1 MRRAIFIIITLLC
14 IGVKVHA
21 QIDPTLAGM
30 VLIYTEKSKK
40 TLKNQDIWTKE
51 EVEAVTD
58 LQREFNDYLDS
69 FRSVISYAAQI
80 YGFYHEITH
89 LTENMGEFTGQ
100 LRKSPANAVAVALS
114 TNRNKIYRELIYN
127 SVEIVNDIRTV
138 CLSDN
143 KMTEKQR
150 MEIVFGIRPKLQLMN
165 KKLRRLTMAV
175 KYTSM
180 GDVWAEITEREHP
193 KANKAEIARSAMKRW
208 KRSGKAGA
216 F

>member
-40 TLKNQDIWTKE
+40 TLKNQEKIMLLQTTGHIWTKE

-100 LRKSPANAVAVALS
+100 KPSQCRSSSTLHEPEQDIPGTDIQLRGN
-114 TNRNKIYRELIYN
+114 
-127 SVEIVNDIRTV
+127 
-138 CLSDN
+138 C
-143 KMTEKQR
+143 Q
-150 MEIVFGIRPKLQLMN
+150 
-165 KKLRRLTMAV
+165 
-175 KYTSM
+175 
-180 GDVWAEITEREHP
+180 
-193 KANKAEIARSAMKRW
+193 
-208 KRSGKAGA
+208 
-216 F
+216 

>member
-1 MRRAIFIIITLLC
+1 MCMGI
-14 IGVKVHA
+14 KDHA
-21 QIDPTLAGM
+21 QLDPTLTGM
-30 VLIYTEKSKK
+30 VLIYTEKAKK
-40 TLKNQDIWTKE
+40 TLKNQEKVMLLQTTGHIWTKE

-69 FRSVISYAAQI
+69 FRSVVSYAAQI

-100 LRKSPANAVAVALS
+100 LKNSPTNALAVALS

-127 SVEIVNDIRTV
+127 SIEIINDIRTV

-143 KMTEKQR
+143 KMTEKER

-165 KKLRRLTMAV
+165 KKLQRLSIAV

-180 GDVWAEITEREHP
+180 GDIWAEISEEARP
-193 KANKAEIARSAMKRW
+193 KANKVEIARSAIRRW

-216 F
+216 Y

>member
-1 MRRAIFIIITLLC
+1 MGI
-14 IGVKVHA
+14 KVHA
-21 QIDPTLAGM
+21 QLDPTLTGM
-30 VLIYTEKSKK
+30 VLIYTEKAKK
-40 TLKNQDIWTKE
+40 TLKNQEKVMLLQTTGHIWTKE

-69 FRSVISYAAQI
+69 FRSIVSYAAQI

-100 LRKSPANAVAVALS
+100 LKNSPTNALAVALS

-127 SVEIVNDIRTV
+127 SIEIINDIRTV

-143 KMTEKQR
+143 KMTEKER

-165 KKLRRLTMAV
+165 KKLQRLSIAV
-175 KYTSM
+175 KYTTM
-180 GDVWAEITEREHP
+180 GDIWAEISEEARP
-193 KANKAEIARSAMKRW
+193 KANKVEIARSAIRRW

-216 F
+216 SY